1 MTAEVAPPAGPRTAR
16 HAAVRTPLTQRAL
29 NAVTI
34 RIPKPINHAIDL
46 VQEHK
51 LTAAGVAALIGTV
64 IVASKTPSWG
74 AALLCSYAGA
84 VAATLFWRP
93 RLVAARADRD
103 RLESENGRLTEQ
115 FRQVDRGDAT
125 APTQQLRTI
134 GEHGE
139 PT

>member
-1 MTAEVAPPAGPRTAR
+1 MTAEAAPTAAHQPR
-16 HAAVRTPLTQRAL
+16 HARPTVLTRVNDAVS
-29 NAVTI
+29 V
-34 RIPKPINHAIDL
+34 RIPKPINRAIDL

-74 AALLCSYAGA
+74 AALLCSYAGT

-134 GEHGE
+134 GDHGE